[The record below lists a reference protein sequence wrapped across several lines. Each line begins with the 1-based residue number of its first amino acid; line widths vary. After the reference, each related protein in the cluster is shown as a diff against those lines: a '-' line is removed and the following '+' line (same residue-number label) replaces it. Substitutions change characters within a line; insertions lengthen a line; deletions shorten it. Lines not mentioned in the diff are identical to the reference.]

1 MADAAAVTDAVVV
14 EAEATPITADLPSGE
29 PIVASALEPST
40 SRPLT
45 PRGPGGAKR
54 SIPLRALLA
63 LAGAPGSVD
72 TFLTR
77 LNKCLATPAGIDT
90 VMLFLGYASH
100 LSASA
105 LRGFASRAAGPADTK
120 VVHAAA
126 TAAAANAL
134 VLAARL
140 KALSA
145 LLSEARTILRLWAL
159 LPLYF
164 WARGLGARLL
174 SSSSDT
180 EKNQKTIAGTAPEE
194 EEKQSAIAT
203 TVEVV
208 RLALCIAL
216 QALENGA
223 YLSSKG
229 VLGWSPAQQGKAYKW
244 SARFWAAYVGIELG
258 RLAAEVAGPD
268 PEDARAWRNKV
279 VRNLAWAPLTL
290 HWSTDG
296 GLVSEPV
303 VGVLATIPGVIQ
315 IRDLWAGTA

>member
-29 PIVASALEPST
+29 PIVAPAPAPST
-40 SRPLT
+40 SKLT
-45 PRGPGGAKR
+45 PRGPAAKR

-63 LAGAPGSVD
+63 LAGTPGSVD

-90 VMLFLGYASH
+90 VMLFVGYASH

-105 LRGFASRAAGPADTK
+105 LRGFASRAAGPADAK

-164 WARGLGARLL
+164 WARRLGARLL
-174 SSSSDT
+174 SSSSDKK
-180 EKNQKTIAGTAPEE
+180 KNQKTIAGTTAPEE
-194 EEKQSAIAT
+194 EEKPSAIAT

-315 IRDLWAGTA
+315 IRELWAGTA